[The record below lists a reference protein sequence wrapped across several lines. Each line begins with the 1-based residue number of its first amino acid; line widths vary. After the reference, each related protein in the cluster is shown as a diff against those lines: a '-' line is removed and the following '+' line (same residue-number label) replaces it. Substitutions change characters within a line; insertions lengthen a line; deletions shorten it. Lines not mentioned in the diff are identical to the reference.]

1 MESRSD
7 YILLKLK
14 ECCRDR
20 RPTTMRLNSV
30 LAQKQGTYTIEQVKF
45 LERYLDYVFPE
56 TIRLLALKIL
66 CKFGNP
72 ISKYIDYVRGVSS
85 RFDNEI
91 IKIAESQN
99 DPDTI
104 ILIASEERS
113 NINSVVVSLKR
124 MNKTE
129 YLTSFLFSENE
140 DLSNLIR
147 DMEDR

>member
-1 MESRSD
+1 
-7 YILLKLK
+7 
-14 ECCRDR
+14 
-20 RPTTMRLNSV
+20 MRLNSV
-30 LAQKQGTYTIEQVKF
+30 FAQKQGTYTPEQVKF

-56 TIRLLALKIL
+56 TIRLLALRIL

-72 ISKYIDYVRGVSS
+72 ISKYIDYVRDISS

-91 IKIAESQN
+91 IKIAEFQN

-104 ILIASEERS
+104 ISIASEERS
-113 NINSVVVSLKR
+113 NVNSVVVALKR
-124 MNKTE
+124 MKKTE
-129 YLTSFLFSENE
+129 YLASFLFSENE

>member
-20 RPTTMRLNSV
+20 MPTTMRLNSV
-30 LAQKQGTYTIEQVKF
+30 LVQKQGTYTPEQVKF

-56 TIRLLALKIL
+56 MLRLIALKIL

-72 ISKYIDYVRGVSS
+72 ISNYIDSVKDISS

-104 ILIASEERS
+104 ISIASEERS
-113 NINSVVVSLKR
+113 NINSVIVSLKR
-124 MNKTE
+124 MKKTE
-129 YLTSFLFSENE
+129 YLASFLFSDNE

-147 DMEDR
+147 DMEDK